1 MFAWKQKTNARSTI
15 SCVMMNATERSSRTD
30 FNLHKTWRKI
40 CCIILS
46 SSDPMWSIRIGFCI
60 QYSNKRWD
68 NNKICTRSCRSKKQ
82 PRQTFLQIK
91 SWHIFLSSN
100 RFLHVKVHININNNH
115 QVFSVAFISHTVLS
129 NKTFG
134 PEKRKK
140 KNDFKFSDGQ
150 ELQDAGKCKT
160 ARAVYIFT
168 IEKLTLN
175 TC

>member
-68 NNKICTRSCRSKKQ
+68 NNKICTRSWSKKQ

-100 RFLHVKVHININNNH
+100 RFLHVKVHKNINNNH

-140 KNDFKFSDGQ
+140 KMTINSLMDKNCWMQGNVRQ
-150 ELQDAGKCKT
+150 PELS
-160 ARAVYIFT
+160 RSFT